1 MIIQFWTIYRSLNFD
16 TIKRNQTISIDSSWY
31 TSRWYQSKQIL
42 TYPTPKSWIQNSLFL
57 MRKIGSENKRMVDIG
72 CKRGEGWRNTSNSSC
87 ISHIYSVRLTKMKI
101 ILGVD
106 AASLYHS
113 LQQDRKI
120 PILHKTRFTMQIF
133 YSLISPYISESYI
146 LESFIKNRLYT
157 AEEMYIHNIYN
168 FFHLIPT

>member
-1 MIIQFWTIYRSLNFD
+1 MIIQFWTIYCNLILILHD
-16 TIKRNQTISIDSSWY
+16 QTISKDSSWY
-31 TSRWYQSKQIL
+31 TSICYQSEQIL
-42 TYPTPKSWIQNSLFL
+42 TYPSPKSLLQNSLFL

-120 PILHKTRFTMQIF
+120 PILHETRFTMQIF
-133 YSLISPYISESYI
+133 YSLISPYISERNI
-146 LESFIKNRLYT
+146 LESFIQNR
-157 AEEMYIHNIYN
+157 
-168 FFHLIPT
+168 